1 MACQDGRVGMRIVE
15 EQIRSGR
22 FGRFSRARRLRVDL
36 HGVPLFGPDDEH
48 SAIRWEW
55 IEDIVVGDDVVVRS
69 ADDAITIPA
78 GTFGLVPGA
87 LADRLR
93 EARSITA
100 RAEVIAQL
108 AAGKASS
115 AH

>member
-1 MACQDGRVGMRIVE
+1 MGMRIVE

-36 HGVPLFGPDDEH
+36 HGVALFGPDDEH
-48 SAIRWEW
+48 CAIRWEW

-69 ADDAITIPA
+69 ANDVITIPA
-78 GTFGLVPGA
+78 GTFGLVPDA

-93 EARSITA
+93 QARSITQ
-100 RAEVIAQL
+100 RAEVIAEL
-108 AAGKASS
+108 AAGRQGAE
-115 AH
+115 